1 MISQAGP
8 YLCITVLGHL
18 VLNRKEI
25 NLAKLTAYSSINK
38 NGSEK
43 KMERTLETKKLL

>member
-8 YLCITVLGHL
+8 YLCITVLGRL

-25 NLAKLTAYSSINK
+25 NVMACSSINK

-43 KMERTLETKKLL
+43 ENASDEETLVIGVQL